1 MSFYENNKELCFL
14 IKLDDENKNMTASQ
28 IAVYQNGDIETLDFY
43 PPEKLLIKNIKD
55 DSRGYDSYNIT
66 VTWEK
71 ANHFVK
77 RCAVQIFRSENFKTR
92 MQEFFVKESST
103 EAKINLK
110 GLQPNTTYILK
121 FSLVTKYGRGPD
133 R

>member
-55 DSRGYDSYNIT
+55 DSRGFDSYNIT

-77 RCAVQIFRSENFKTR
+77 GCAVQIFRSENFKTR

-110 GLQPNTTYILK
+110 GLQPNTTYTLK
-121 FSLVTKYGRGPD
+121 FSLVTNYGRGPD